1 MCIRDSDWTR
11 QEIPTRISYFDDR
24 PRDGGDGLILNWDMA
39 VDPSFIS
46 YDIFVWSPTT
56 GWSVDFVETG
66 DFSQITP
73 IASISDV
80 QTLGVSIEE
89 AYSGDTIQTIQS
101 GEEYYAAIAIRYP
114 DGSLGPMS
122 VYNGSAMAID
132 NVPEP
137 PSSMYAE
144 PIGFSGGSLQVEW
157 QPCTDIDRHST
168 RLWYS
173 TVEIDDVE
181 VIPTYVDVAQS
192 LGNQTI
198 IDLSLIH
205 I

>member
-1 MCIRDSDWTR
+1 MRITYDWTR

-24 PRDGGDGLILNWDMA
+24 PRDGGDGLIPNWDMA
-39 VDPSFIS
+39 VDLSLL
-46 YDIFVWSPTT
+46 YDVFVWSPTT

-73 IASISDV
+73 IASISDA

-89 AYSGDTIQTIQS
+89 AHSGDTIQTIQS

-137 PSSMYAE
+137 PSSLYAE
-144 PIGFSGGSLQVEW
+144 QSDSQEAAFVEW

-173 TVEIDDVE
+173 TVEINDVE
-181 VIPTYVDVAQS
+181 VIPTYDVAV
-192 LGNQTI
+192 TR
-198 IDLSLIH
+198 
-205 I
+205 